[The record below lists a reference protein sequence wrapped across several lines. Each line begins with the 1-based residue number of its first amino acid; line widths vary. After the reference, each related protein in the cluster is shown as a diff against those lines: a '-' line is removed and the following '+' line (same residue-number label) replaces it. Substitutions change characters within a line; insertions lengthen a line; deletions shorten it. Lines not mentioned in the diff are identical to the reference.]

1 MAKVPPYDQHVACR
15 EEIEY
20 WRKEHAEKD
29 RVKQVVVQIDDPS
42 DHTTSYKVLQIVRVD
57 AFKDG
62 LRVLV
67 R

>member
-1 MAKVPPYDQHVACR
+1 MSKYDPHEACKA
-15 EEIEY
+15 EVEY
-20 WRKEHAEKD
+20 WRKERAEKD
-29 RVKQVVVQIDDPS
+29 RIKQVVMEVHDPS
-42 DHTTSYKVLQIVRVD
+42 DPTTSHKVLQIVRVD